1 MTDLVILATLLPG
14 PQHGYHLKRQA
25 GMILGQRALHNNL
38 VYPLLRRFV
47 TKKWVTKKT
56 VPGERGQVR
65 QQYALT
71 LLGRKELVSRL
82 STFTDQDAHTA
93 DAFRLRVGMFQIL
106 DPETRLQ
113 ILETREHFL
122 KSRIEKLEAIQ
133 SNFDL
138 DRYAGEVTSRF
149 CDDSKSELQ
158 WIEHLRRISK

>member
-14 PQHGYHLKRQA
+14 PRHGYHLKRQA
-25 GMILGQRALHNNL
+25 GMILGQKALHNNL

-65 QQYALT
+65 QQYSLT
-71 LLGRKELVSRL
+71 PLGRKELVSRL
-82 STFTDQDAHTA
+82 SAFTEQDAHSA

-106 DPETRLQ
+106 EPETRVQ
-113 ILETREHFL
+113 ILETRERLL
-122 KSRIEKLEAIQ
+122 KSRIEKLETIQ
-133 SNFDL
+133 SNFEL

-149 CDDSKSELQ
+149 RDDCKSELQ

>member
-14 PQHGYHLKRQA
+14 PLHGYHLKRQA
-25 GMILGQRALHNNL
+25 GMILGQRVLHNNL

-65 QQYALT
+65 QQYSLT
-71 LLGRKELVSRL
+71 PLGRKELVSRL
-82 STFTDQDAHTA
+82 STFSDQDAHSA
-93 DAFRLRVGMFQIL
+93 DGFRLRVGMFQIL
-106 DPETRLQ
+106 EPEARLQ
-113 ILETREHFL
+113 ILETRERL
-122 KSRIEKLEAIQ
+122 LNSRIEKLETIQ
-133 SNFDL
+133 SNFEL

-149 CDDSKSELQ
+149 CDDCKSELQ